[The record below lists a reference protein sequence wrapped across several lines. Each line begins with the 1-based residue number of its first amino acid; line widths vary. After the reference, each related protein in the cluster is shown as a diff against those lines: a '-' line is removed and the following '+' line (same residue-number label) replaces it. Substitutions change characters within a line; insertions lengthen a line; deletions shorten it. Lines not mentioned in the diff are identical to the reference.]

1 MDREK
6 LALLANNVENLGF
19 GSLWFPEATSF
30 ESFSLAAYLL
40 ANSSELIVGTGIAN
54 IYARDA
60 VTSAQGH
67 DGLNA
72 LFKNRFILGLG
83 VSHVSFVEEVRGH
96 KFGKPVSSMNEYLE
110 KLGNASIDSSL
121 RMEDRNVILAALGPR
136 MLELAAAKSKGAI
149 PYSVTPD
156 YTAKAREVLGPKAWL
171 CIEQK
176 VCLTNSLSDA
186 RFIAKKQM
194 DRYLRWPNY
203 VSNWL
208 RMGFK
213 NSDLE
218 GEGSPKFLDAMV
230 CWGSDKRIMSC
241 LEQHFSAG
249 ADHVVIQ
256 ALRPDGKE
264 YPDFDALK
272 ALSQTS

>member
-1 MDREK
+1 MDRQK
-6 LALLANNVENLGF
+6 LALLANNVEKFGF

-40 ANSSELIVGTGIAN
+40 ANSNKLIVGTGIAN

-83 VSHVSFVEEVRGH
+83 VSHVSFVEEIRGH

-110 KLGNASIDSSL
+110 KLGNADIDPNL
-121 RMEDRNVILAALGPR
+121 RMEDRNIILAALGPR

-156 YTAKAREVLGPKAWL
+156 YTAKAREFLGRRLGFVLNRK
-171 CIEQK
+171 
-176 VCLTNSLSDA
+176 
-186 RFIAKKQM
+186 
-194 DRYLRWPNY
+194 Y
-203 VSNWL
+203 V
-208 RMGFK
+208 
-213 NSDLE
+213 
-218 GEGSPKFLDAMV
+218 
-230 CWGSDKRIMSC
+230 
-241 LEQHFSAG
+241 
-249 ADHVVIQ
+249 
-256 ALRPDGKE
+256 
-264 YPDFDALK
+264 
-272 ALSQTS
+272 

>member
-6 LALLANNVENLGF
+6 LASLANNVEKFGF

-40 ANSSELIVGTGIAN
+40 ANSNKLIVGTGIAN

-72 LFKNRFILGLG
+72 LFKHRFILGLG
-83 VSHVSFVEEVRGH
+83 VSHVSFVEEIRGH
-96 KFGKPVSSMNEYLE
+96 KFNKPVSSMNEYLE
-110 KLGNASIDSSL
+110 KLENAGIDLNL
-121 RMEDRNVILAALGPR
+121 RMEDRNIILAALGPR

-156 YTAKAREVLGPKAWL
+156 YTAKARAVLGPEAWL
-171 CIEQK
+171 CVEQK
-176 VCLTNSLSDA
+176 VCLTKVESEA
-186 RFIAKKQM
+186 RNVARKQM
-194 DRYLRWPNY
+194 GRYLRWPNY
-203 VSNWL
+203 LNNWM

-213 NSDLE
+213 EADLE
-218 GEGSPKFLDAMV
+218 GHGSIKFLDAMV
-230 CWGSDKRIMSC
+230 CWGCKKRIMSY
-241 LEQHFSAG
+241 LKEHFSSG
-249 ADHVVIQ
+249 ADHVVVQ
-256 ALRPDGKE
+256 ALQPDGME
-264 YPDFDALK
+264 GTDFSVLQVLAPK
-272 ALSQTS
+272 